1 LGLLV
6 GEGSSLVALGTSC
19 LRLALAMPETG
30 WKRSFDDLI
39 SLPRGSQLVTLEDA
53 DNYIT
58 KLSEGRT

>member
-1 LGLLV
+1 
-6 GEGSSLVALGTSC
+6 
-19 LRLALAMPETG
+19 MPETG